1 MSARAEPRPAATII
15 LLRDAPSGPEA
26 FMLQRTRSA
35 AFLPGAYVFPGGA
48 LDATDH
54 DPRAAGR
61 VRGLED
67 ARASAQLGLGHG
79 GLAYWIAAARECF
92 EESGILIATD
102 ARGTPVA
109 PQRAAALSV
118 WREPLNAG
126 ER

>member
-1 MSARAEPRPAATII
+1 MSTRAEPRPAATII
-15 LLRDAPSGPEA
+15 LLRDLSDGPEA

-54 DPRAAGR
+54 DARAARR
-61 VRGLED
+61 VRGLSD

-92 EESGILIATD
+92 EEAGILLATD
-102 ARGTPVA
+102 AAGGGGTPR
-109 PQRAAALSV
+109 PRAGPPV
-118 WREPLNAG
+118 
-126 ER
+126 